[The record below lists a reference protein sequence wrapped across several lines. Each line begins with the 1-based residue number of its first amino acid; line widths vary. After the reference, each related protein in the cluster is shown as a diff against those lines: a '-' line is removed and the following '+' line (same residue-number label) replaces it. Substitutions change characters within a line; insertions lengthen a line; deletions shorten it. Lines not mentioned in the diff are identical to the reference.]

1 MKLAYLYLCL
11 TRGDNMHLEDLVSQ
25 AKNQQVKPV
34 IAVAE
39 AGDQEVME
47 SVLRAYKEGIAHF
60 ILFGNAEVISDWLEK
75 NTNDSTPGIEIVP
88 TNTATAAI
96 EAVKA
101 VHDGKA
107 DILMKGLVS
116 TSVLLKAVLNKEF
129 GLRTGKVLSHVAA
142 FEIAGYDRLI
152 FVTDAAMN
160 INPDLN
166 QKSQILQNAIDFVQQ
181 TGIDQPKTAVLAAVE
196 NVNPA
201 MQATLDAASLTVMNL
216 RNQITGGIVE
226 GPLAL
231 DNAIS
236 MEAAAHKGIAGN
248 VAGKAD
254 ILLVPNIE
262 TGNILYKSL
271 IYFARAKVGA
281 VICGA
286 KAPIV
291 LTSRA
296 DSSESKY
303 LSIALAVKSVI
314 TDKKL

>member
-1 MKLAYLYLCL
+1 
-11 TRGDNMHLEDLVSQ
+11 MHLEDLVSQ

-88 TNTATAAI
+88 TKYATAAI

-129 GLRTGKVLSHVAA
+129 GLRTGNVLSHVAA
-142 FEIAGYDRLI
+142 FEIEGYNRLI

-181 TGIDQPKTAVLAAVE
+181 TGVDQPKAAVLAAVE

-236 MEAAAHKGIAGN
+236 MEAAALKGIAGN

-254 ILLVPNIE
+254 ILLVPTIE

>member
-1 MKLAYLYLCL
+1 MRL
-11 TRGDNMHLEDLVSQ
+11 GHLVSQ

-47 SVLRAYKEGIAHF
+47 SVFKAYKEGIAHF
-60 ILFGNAEVISDWLEK
+60 ILFGNGDKISDWLKK
-75 NTNDSTPGIEIVP
+75 NTNGSTPGIEIVS
-88 TNTATAAI
+88 TDTALAAI
-96 EAVKA
+96 GAVKA
-101 VHDGKA
+101 VHEGKA

-142 FEIAGYDRLI
+142 FEIKGFDRLI

-160 INPDLN
+160 IDPDLH
-166 QKSQILQNAIDFVQQ
+166 QKAQILQNAIDFVLQ
-181 TGIDQPKTAVLAAVE
+181 TGVEQPKAAVLAAVE

-216 RNQITGGIVE
+216 RKQITGGLVE

-236 MEAAAHKGIAGN
+236 KEAAAHKGISGN
-248 VAGKAD
+248 VAGEAD
-254 ILLVPNIE
+254 ILLVPTIE
-262 TGNILYKSL
+262 TGNVLYKSL
-271 IYFARAKVGA
+271 IYFASAKVGA

>member
-1 MKLAYLYLCL
+1 MRLQ
-11 TRGDNMHLEDLVSQ
+11 NLVSQ

-39 AGDQEVME
+39 AGDQEVLE
-47 SVLRAYKEGIAHF
+47 SVLKAYKDGLAHF
-60 ILFGNAEVISDWLEK
+60 ILFGNNDKISAWLKE
-75 NTNDSTPGIEIVP
+75 NEADSLSGIEIVP
-88 TNTATAAI
+88 TDPASAALQ
-96 EAVKA
+96 AVKA

-116 TSVLLKAVLNKEF
+116 TSALLKAVLNKEF

-142 FEIAGYDRLI
+142 FEVEGFEKLI
-152 FVTDAAMN
+152 FITDAAMN

-166 QKSQILQNAIDFVQQ
+166 QKGQILQNAIDFALQ
-181 TGIDQPKTAVLAAVE
+181 TGIEMPKAAVLAAVE

-201 MQATLDAASLTVMNL
+201 MQATLDAASLTIMGL
-216 RNQITGGIVE
+216 REQIKGGIVE

-236 MEAAAHKGIAGN
+236 KEAAAHKGISGK
-248 VAGKAD
+248 VAGDAD
-254 ILLVPNIE
+254 ILLVPTIE
-262 TGNILYKSL
+262 TGNVLYKSL

-296 DSSESKY
+296 DSAESKY
-303 LSIALAVKSVI
+303 YSIALAVKSVI
-314 TDKKL
+314 TDNKH

>member
-1 MKLAYLYLCL
+1 ML
-11 TRGDNMHLEDLVSQ
+11 LEDLVSQ

-60 ILFGNAEVISDWLEK
+60 ILFGNAVFISDWLEK
-75 NTNDSTPGIEIVP
+75 NTRDSTTGIEIVSSQ
-88 TNTATAAI
+88 TAAI
-96 EAVKA
+96 DAVKA
-101 VHDGKA
+101 VHSGKA

-116 TSVLLKAVLNKEF
+116 TSVLLKAVLNKEC

-142 FEIAGYDRLI
+142 FEVSGYDRLI

-160 INPDLN
+160 IHPDLN

-181 TGIDQPKTAVLAAVE
+181 TGVAQPKTAVLAAVE

-201 MQATLDAASLTVMNL
+201 MQATLDAANLTVMNL

-231 DNAIS
+231 DNAVS
-236 MEAAAHKGIAGN
+236 TEAAAHKGIKGE

-254 ILLVPNIE
+254 ILLVPTIE

>member
-1 MKLAYLYLCL
+1 
-11 TRGDNMHLEDLVSQ
+11 MHLEDLVSQ

-181 TGIDQPKTAVLAAVE
+181 TGVDQPKAAVLAAVE

-254 ILLVPNIE
+254 ILLVPTIE

>member
-11 TRGDNMHLEDLVSQ
+11 TRGDNMLLEDLVSQ

-60 ILFGNAEVISDWLEK
+60 ILFGNGEVISDWLEK
-75 NTNDSTPGIEIVP
+75 NASDSTPGIEIVS
-88 TNTATAAI
+88 TNTAAI
-96 EAVKA
+96 DAVKA
-101 VHDGKA
+101 VHGGKA

-142 FEIAGYDRLI
+142 FEVSGYDRLI

-181 TGIDQPKTAVLAAVE
+181 TGVSQPKAAVLAAVE

-216 RNQITGGIVE
+216 RNQITGGVVE

-236 MEAAAHKGIAGN
+236 LEAAAHKGISGN

-254 ILLVPNIE
+254 ILLVPTIE

>member
-1 MKLAYLYLCL
+1 MRLQ
-11 TRGDNMHLEDLVSQ
+11 NLVSQ

-39 AGDQEVME
+39 AGDQEVLE
-47 SVLRAYKEGIAHF
+47 SVLKAYKDGLAHF
-60 ILFGNAEVISDWLEK
+60 ILFGNNDKISAWLKKNEAESL
-75 NTNDSTPGIEIVP
+75 SGIEIVP
-88 TNTATAAI
+88 TDPASSALQ
-96 EAVKA
+96 AVKA
-101 VHDGKA
+101 VHDGEA

-116 TSVLLKAVLNKEF
+116 TSALLKAVLNKEF

-142 FEIAGYDRLI
+142 FEVEGFEKLI
-152 FVTDAAMN
+152 FITDAAMN

-166 QKSQILQNAIDFVQQ
+166 QKGQILQNAIDFALQ
-181 TGIDQPKTAVLAAVE
+181 TGIEVPKAAVLAAVE

-201 MQATLDAASLTVMNL
+201 MQATLDAASLTVMGL
-216 RNQITGGIVE
+216 REQIKGGIVE

-236 MEAAAHKGIAGN
+236 KEAAAHKGISGK
-248 VAGKAD
+248 VAGDAD
-254 ILLVPNIE
+254 ILLVPTIE
-262 TGNILYKSL
+262 TGNVLYKSL

-296 DSSESKY
+296 DSAESKY
-303 LSIALAVKSVI
+303 YSIALAVKSVI
-314 TDKKL
+314 TDNKL

>member
-1 MKLAYLYLCL
+1 ML
-11 TRGDNMHLEDLVSQ
+11 LENLVSQ

-60 ILFGNAEVISDWLEK
+60 ILFGNGEVISDWLQK
-75 NTNDSTPGIEIVP
+75 NVIESAPGIEVVP
-88 TNTATAAI
+88 TDTASAAI
-96 EAVKA
+96 GAVKA
-101 VHDGKA
+101 VHEGKA

-116 TSVLLKAVLNKEF
+116 TSVLLKAVLNKEY

-142 FEIAGYDRLI
+142 FEIGGYDRLI

-166 QKSQILQNAIDFVQQ
+166 QKSQILQNAMDFVNQ
-181 TGIDQPKTAVLAAVE
+181 TGVENPKAAVLAAVE

-216 RNQITGGIVE
+216 RNQITGGSVE

-236 MEAAAHKGIAGN
+236 IEAATHKGISGS

-271 IYFARAKVGA
+271 VYFARAKVGA

-314 TDKKL
+314 NDKKL